1 MNLFRFLKSTKGAI
15 KPLNALLI
23 SGAAGV
29 VFAYTVNTA
38 ANKQIQA
45 ERAVRSLTSI
55 EGTAPQQGLR
65 RQGELLT
72 SINVRDGRNQVA
84 TTEERAAMKGNSAL
98 DRYEANQRALG
109 NMESS
114 LGRAAQFSES
124 EGLNTGNRNAVQ
136 SASRFIVGNSN
147 ANTAAG
153 GYYAPAPSAD
163 GSAGPAGVGGG
174 QPQQL
179 ANASMAHASGNAFGG
194 TSGSVSGA
202 NSGSGSTGTRAGG
215 EGPARLSG
223 AMPGGS
229 NIVSQRA
236 SAGLGTNN
244 HTSSFGRDRDART
257 TRGSRS
263 KNESNELRDI
273 VSKSA
278 AAARRTDKDAAN
290 EGGRAF
296 MASAVNSGGVSVTGS
311 GEDPTASSSDLAA
324 TDKNLRAVGRKLGQ
338 IQDEQ
343 EERSQAQKALSM
355 QLLATVLGSLG
366 MIVAGALVLSKLDHD
381 IEGWELSAQTAFLLA
396 DRLYAE
402 SMAKMY
408 RAIRWLIAA
417 AMMAAVAGF
426 NGWLMANAI
435 KFIDKYGSSGGTK
448 VAVMA
453 TVLAPVLVAG
463 MVFTAIKPA
472 AVQKFLGNV
481 WSKVKSALDPVNL
494 LVGQAT
500 SSITGMFK

>member
-23 SGAAGV
+23 SGAAGA
-29 VFAYTVNTA
+29 VFFYTVNTA
-38 ANKQIQA
+38 ANRQIQA

-55 EGTAPQQGLR
+55 ENVSTQDGLR
-65 RQGELLT
+65 RQGDLLT

-84 TTEERAAMKGNSAL
+84 TPEERAAMKGNSAL
-98 DRYEANQRALG
+98 DRYESNQRALG

-202 NSGSGSTGTRAGG
+202 NSGPGSTGTHAGG

-236 SAGLGTNN
+236 SAGLGTHNN
-244 HTSSFGRDRDART
+244 TSSFGKDRDSRT
-257 TRGSRS
+257 TRSRRN
-263 KNESNELRDI
+263 KGEANELKDI
-273 VSKSA
+273 VKKSA
-278 AAARRTDKDAAN
+278 AAARRTDKDSAN

-296 MASAVNSGGVSVTGS
+296 MASSVNSGGVQVSGA

-324 TDKNLRAVGRKLGQ
+324 TDKKLRAVGRKLDQ
-338 IQDEQ
+338 VQDEQ

-366 MIVAGALVLSKLDHD
+366 MIVAGALVLSNLDAR
-381 IEGWELSAQTAFLLA
+381 IANLMEIGLPPALKTA
-396 DRLYAE
+396 
-402 SMAKMY
+402 
-408 RAIRWLIAA
+408 AILKKVRWIVAA
-417 AMMAAVAGF
+417 AMMASVAA
-426 NGWLMANAI
+426 ANAMLMKNAI
-435 KFIDKYGSSGGTK
+435 QFIDKYGSSGGTK
-448 VAVMA
+448 IAVMA

-463 MVFTAIKPA
+463 MVFTAIKPE
-472 AVQKFLGNV
+472 AVKGFLGKL
-481 WSKVKSALDPVNL
+481 WTKVKGALDPVNL